1 MLAARFLQANGS
13 VEDAMEQTKE
23 QLLNQLLDT
32 AKLLSPDKLL
42 EALDFVRDLYYR
54 SSSASRP
61 AR

>member
-1 MLAARFLQANGS
+1 
-13 VEDAMEQTKE
+13 MEQTKE